1 MTVYLYASLIYG
13 MGHQKVPIFCKTT
26 TVQHKFCV
34 PFPCPFRST
43 YFCVYFCCMGKII
56 LRKWNGEKN
65 PLKRKFYVRKA
76 GARKL
81 LISKELPITKNGDGV

>member
-13 MGHQKVPIFCKTT
+13 MGHQKVPIYCKTKI
-26 TVQHKFCV
+26 VQRKFCV

-43 YFCVYFCCMGKII
+43 YFCVYFCCVGKII
-56 LRKWNGEKN
+56 LRTWNGEKT
-65 PLKRKFYVRKA
+65 FYVRKA